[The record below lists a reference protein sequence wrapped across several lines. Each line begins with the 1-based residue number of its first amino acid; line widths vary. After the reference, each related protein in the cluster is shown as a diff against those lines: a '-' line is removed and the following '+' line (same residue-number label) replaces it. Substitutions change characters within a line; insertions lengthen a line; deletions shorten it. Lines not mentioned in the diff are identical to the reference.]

1 LSPRITCR
9 LWRLAALA
17 FFVLGV
23 FAGGARADETPVSI
37 EQYTQRLDSARATLD
52 DVGKALA
59 EPGASVDLLRDLRD
73 RVAPLPGELDDVV
86 QKLAPRLTAI
96 DARLKELS
104 GPAAGAGPAPAAKEP
119 APKPATPATPNAGA
133 PPPKPTDHG
142 KASKSPT
149 RAKAPLAPL
158 ALVEPAPTADSAA
171 AVLDAEQTAL
181 RQRYDEL
188 DSILKRARAIQ
199 IEARQMLTEI
209 VARQRAVFAA
219 KLFLRTQGLFS
230 PALWR
235 EALADL
241 PGTAE
246 RAKSSLQD
254 IAAGLSSRLNNG
266 RRTEFLGIVLL
277 IFISSGAA
285 ILFSNRFLSRS
296 DKVKQ
301 PTKLMK
307 SAGAAGVAIVLTAVP
322 IAAMAALRA
331 AIMGFDLVDASV
343 TPILQ
348 ALAVA
353 VARVAFSYALARA
366 IFAPAR
372 PQWRLADPGNTLSAR
387 FVRLAVAISAIF
399 SLTHIAEQL
408 GDLVQASL
416 PLVIVTRGVGVT
428 LIATFTAS
436 AFAKIPHSNG
446 GTEVGDGALRRRD
459 WLAIAQF
466 LGLAF
471 VVGILAASAA
481 GYVTFASFAILEAG
495 WLLALLAMLDISLG
509 LASAGV
515 EAAFDPKGV
524 IGRLCRDGLA
534 IREETLKLM
543 AVALAGVATLIC
555 YAVAAA
561 LALLPFGVGSNDFLP
576 YLQSA
581 FYSFTIGDVTIS
593 PSNVLTALL
602 LFGVTLAATQGLR
615 RWLERSFL
623 PLTRL
628 DRGLRNSISTSIG
641 YAGVTLALAIGL
653 SHVGLSL
660 EKLALIAGA
669 LSVGIGFGLQSIVNN
684 FLSGLI
690 LLWERAIRVGD
701 WVVIGDEQGYVKRIN
716 VRSTEIETFDRATMI
731 VPNSNLVSGV
741 VKNWL
746 RGDKVGRIKIAV
758 AAHVS
763 ADPDRIRDVL
773 LALAEAQEGVLRTP
787 APQVMFLGMEAN
799 MFRFELWCYV
809 EDIELGTRLRS
820 NLYFDLHKRLEQE
833 GIALTPP
840 PLQQTIQLPDM
851 EKLAAAVAL
860 SIAEAK
866 QASANDLSAAE
877 DARQRR
883 SSRPTAI

>member
-1 LSPRITCR
+1 MSPRTTGR

-17 FFVLGV
+17 FLILGV
-23 FAGGARADETPVSI
+23 FAAGARADEAPLSI
-37 EQYTQRLDSARATLD
+37 EQYGQRLDSARATLD
-52 DVGKALA
+52 DVSKALA
-59 EPGASVDLLRDLRD
+59 EPGVSVDFLRDLRD
-73 RVAPLPGELDDVV
+73 RVAPLPGEIDDVV

-104 GPAAGAGPAPAAKEP
+104 GPAAGASPAPTAKEA
-119 APKPATPATPNAGA
+119 APKPAPPATPSAGSPNSKPTGHGKAAKNPTQAKPSVA
-133 PPPKPTDHG
+133 PPP
-142 KASKSPT
+142 A
-149 RAKAPLAPL
+149 
-158 ALVEPAPTADSAA
+158 VEPAPAPDSAA

-181 RQRYDEL
+181 RQRHDEL
-188 DSILKRARAIQ
+188 DSVLKRARALQ

-219 KLFLRTQGLFS
+219 KLFLRTQGFFS

-241 PGTAE
+241 PATAE
-246 RAKSSLQD
+246 RAKSALQD
-254 IAAGLSSRLNNG
+254 IAVGFLGRLDNG
-266 RRTEFLGIVLL
+266 RKTQFLGIVL
-277 IFISSGAA
+277 FILVSSVAA
-285 ILFSNRFLSRS
+285 ILLANRFLLPS

-331 AIMGFDLVDASV
+331 AIVGFDLVDASV
-343 TPILQ
+343 TPILEG
-348 ALAVA
+348 LAVA
-353 VARVAFSYALARA
+353 VARVASSYALARA
-366 IFAPAR
+366 IFAPAQ
-372 PQWRLADPGNTLSAR
+372 PQWRLVNPGDRLSAR
-387 FVRLAVAISAIF
+387 FVRLAVAIAAIF

-416 PLVIVTRGVGVT
+416 PTVIVTRGVGVT
-428 LIATFTAS
+428 LIAAFTAS
-436 AFAKIPHSNG
+436 AFAKIPHSHG
-446 GTEVGDGALRRRD
+446 DIDGGDGVLRRRD

-471 VVGILAASAA
+471 VVGILIASAA
-481 GYVTFASFAILEAG
+481 GYVTFANFAVLEAG

-524 IGRLCRDGLA
+524 IGRLFRDGLA

-555 YAVAAA
+555 YGVAAA

-593 PSNVLTALL
+593 PSNALTALL
-602 LFGVTLAATQGLR
+602 LFGLTLAATQGLR

-628 DRGLRNSISTSIG
+628 DMGLRNSISTSIG
-641 YAGVTLALAIGL
+641 YAGVLLALAIGL

-660 EKLALIAGA
+660 EKLAIIAGA

-701 WVVIGDEQGYVKRIN
+701 WVVVGDEQGYVKRIN

-758 AAHVS
+758 SAHVS

-773 LALAEAQEGVLRTP
+773 LAVAEAQEGVLRTP

-799 MFRFELWCYV
+799 MFRFELWCYL
-809 EDIELGTRLRS
+809 EDIEQGTRLRS
-820 NLYFDLHKRLEQE
+820 NLYFDLHKRMEQE

-840 PLQQTIQLPDM
+840 PAQPTIQLPDV
-851 EKLAAAVAL
+851 EKLAAAVAF
-860 SIAEAK
+860 SIVEAQ
-866 QASANDLSAAE
+866 QACANDVSAAE
-877 DARQRR
+877 EAPIRR
-883 SSRPTAI
+883 SSRPSAI